1 MDTVKARARRC
12 AHSWWV
18 GQELQ
23 NYTVYIVK
31 VERTNPKLQSHAK
44 PVKKHPGMQCD
55 LRHCGPWKQ
64 FDLSDAMKTSG
75 HSMFL
80 MQRRRLCA
88 GWRTCNYRATTLELF
103 RLVEGTRYMIIMNNY
118 DIYIYIYYIND
129 DKQLHMSVF
138 QVLTCVPSDRIR
150 LRSFKSFSF
159 THLSFTSFCPVDFT
173 SVLLPVLVT

>member
-1 MDTVKARARRC
+1 MGWAGAAKLYCLYSQSGENKPKVAESCKAR
-12 AHSWWV
+12 
-18 GQELQ
+18 
-23 NYTVYIVK
+23 
-31 VERTNPKLQSHAK
+31 
-44 PVKKHPGMQCD
+44 KKQPGMQCD

-64 FDLSDAMKTSG
+64 FDLSAMKTSG

-118 DIYIYIYYIND
+118 DIYILNIYYIYIYYIYD